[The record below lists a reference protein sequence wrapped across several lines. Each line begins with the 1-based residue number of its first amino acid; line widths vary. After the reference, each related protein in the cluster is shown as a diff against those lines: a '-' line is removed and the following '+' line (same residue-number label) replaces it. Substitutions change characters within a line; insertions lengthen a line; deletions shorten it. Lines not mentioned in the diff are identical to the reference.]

1 MALYDGNKMR
11 GMTQEHFSDSKMNKS
26 RELNSGMSIDTS
38 KSEDSYGNQVHSLSK
53 QSYTDNE
60 EV

>member
-1 MALYDGNKMR
+1 MR
-11 GMTQEHFSDSKMNKS
+11 GMTQEHFSDSKLNKS

-38 KSEDSYGNQVHSLSK
+38 KTEDAYGNQVHSLSK
-53 QSYTDNE
+53 QSYTNNE